1 MRRTWLAW
9 SLVMAV
15 SLAPIAGLVWA
26 QEAPAERP
34 PHSPEMAPAD
44 DTELDD
50 DDGMAGLDAL
60 LAADVGGGPGEAA
73 ALEHGGMHG
82 AGMGRGPNGR
92 HVEELR
98 AKLNLSDDQR
108 KRLADI
114 HDRRAR
120 EVIPIQSDLK
130 VAHLDMRKL
139 MRSDK
144 PDLRAIEAQIDKI
157 SALRARLEKVRVAGH
172 LEARALLTPAQQKI
186 LREQGG
192 RMHMGWMGG
201 HRMDG
206 GPRAGR
212 MRMER

>member
-1 MRRTWLAW
+1 MKRMWLAW
-9 SLVMAV
+9 SMVMAV
-15 SLAPIAGLVWA
+15 SLAPMAGLVRA
-26 QEAPAERP
+26 QEPAPERAP
-34 PHSPEMAPAD
+34 RSPEMAPAD
-44 DTELDD
+44 DAELDD

-73 ALEHGGMHG
+73 AMEHGGMHG
-82 AGMGRGPNGR
+82 PGMGRGAHGR

-114 HDRRAR
+114 RDRRAR
-120 EVIPIQSDLK
+120 EAIPIQSDLK

-139 MRSDK
+139 MRADK
-144 PDLRAIEAQIDKI
+144 PDLRAIEAQIDRV
-157 SALRARLEKVRVAGH
+157 SALRARLEKLHVAGH
-172 LEARALLTPAQQKI
+172 LEARAVLTPAQQKI

-206 GPRAGR
+206 GPGPGR